1 MAFKEPVNGLYKM
14 SEEPKLALTNLAFK
28 RASIF
33 GFLQPNS
40 LFNDEIVKKPTSN
53 PPVLG
58 LHRGWAEFYFSC
70 SYVA

>member
-14 SEEPKLALTNLAFK
+14 SEEPKLALTNHAFK

-40 LFNDEIVKKPTSN
+40 IFNDEIVKKR
-53 PPVLG
+53 PPIRLYMASIESG
-58 LHRGWAEFYFSC
+58 QNFTFL
-70 SYVA
+70 VAI

>member
-40 LFNDEIVKKPTSN
+40 LFNDEIVKKR
-53 PPVLG
+53 PPIRLYMASIEAG
-58 LHRGWAEFYFSC
+58 QNFTFL
-70 SYVA
+70 VAM

>member
-14 SEEPKLALTNLAFK
+14 SEEPKLALTNLAFQ

-40 LFNDEIVKKPTSN
+40 LFNNEIVKKR
-53 PPVLG
+53 PPIRLYMASIEAGRNFTVL
-58 LHRGWAEFYFSC
+58 
-70 SYVA
+70 VAI